1 MSELTAYFNGE
12 FIPESECKVHIAD
25 RGFRYGDGVFDI
37 QRTFDGKPFRVRE
50 HLERFMRSLKYA
62 RFDTGLIIDDW
73 EDLTYEIARRND
85 HLRNPGGELHIG
97 QYVSRGIRM
106 HALDPAPLT
115 ISVRP
120 WHMQMDR
127 FARGYVDG
135 VHAVFVK
142 TRSYAPDALD
152 SKVKHNNRLN
162 MALAQLEA
170 SDVDRQAY
178 PLMQDG
184 NGNITENVQGNVW
197 VVRDGVMRT
206 PKDTNALLGD
216 AGVLAREIAERLG
229 IPVEAD
235 DLQPYDAYTADE
247 MFFTNT
253 TYGVLP
259 IRMVDNRPIGT
270 EIPGPVATQLLAAW
284 SDLVGY
290 DLVAKALAFQP
301 PERR

>member
-1 MSELTAYFNGE
+1 ME
-12 FIPESECKVHIAD
+12 
-25 RGFRYGDGVFDI
+25 
-37 QRTFDGKPFRVRE
+37 
-50 HLERFMRSLKYA
+50 
-62 RFDTGLIIDDW
+62 
-73 EDLTYEIARRND
+73 
-85 HLRNPGGELHIG
+85 
-97 QYVSRGIRM
+97 
-106 HALDPAPLT
+106 
-115 ISVRP
+115 
-120 WHMQMDR
+120 MDR

-170 SDVDRQAY
+170 SDVDPQAY

-197 VVRDGVMRT
+197 MVRDGVMRT
-206 PKDTNALLGD
+206 PKDTNSLLGD
-216 AGVLAREIAERLG
+216 AGILAREIAERLS
-229 IPVEAD
+229 IPVETN

-270 EIPGPVATQLLAAW
+270 EIPGPIAKQLLAAW
-284 SDLVGY
+284 SEAVGL
-290 DLVAKALAFQP
+290 DVVDQALRFAKK
-301 PERR
+301 